1 MDRDKLRRLLNSV
14 RRALLIDRRLTHQEF
29 HQLLQ
34 LSEAIIDHGR
44 MIQAHRESFAPSVS
58 VEVPELASSLQ

>member
-29 HQLLQ
+29 HRLLQ
-34 LSEAIIDHGR
+34 LSEAIIDRGR
-44 MIQAHRESFAPSVS
+44 MTQADRESFAP
-58 VEVPELASSLQ
+58 L